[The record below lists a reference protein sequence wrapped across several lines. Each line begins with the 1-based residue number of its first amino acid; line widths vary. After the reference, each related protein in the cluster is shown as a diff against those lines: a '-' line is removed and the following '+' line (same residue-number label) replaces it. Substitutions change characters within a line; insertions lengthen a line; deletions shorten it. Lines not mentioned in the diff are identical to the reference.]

1 MNINPDDPKW
11 TAYVLGE
18 LNDAERAQVEKELES
33 SAVAREVVEEIR
45 LATDLLRHELTQEQA
60 VALAPEQRR
69 AITTAAAPPVEALY
83 KRPGGR
89 RLPLQFSRP
98 MFRWAGLA
106 ASVAAGLLIVATL
119 SVPSLR
125 SRRAT
130 SVAQETAV
138 PARES
143 QREESAS
150 KDKDKINLAALSR
163 DKLEAARK
171 TSEAAGA
178 VQESLQVQQ
187 WQQGQQ
193 GQQGQQP
200 QQSAIGGSLRAVT
213 AGTLGQ
219 DQIDSLPVNGR
230 RVDSPLPL
238 SSLAENK
245 TLPTAPPA
253 GAPAAVAADRVIQPP
268 FNTETYDLISDNPF
282 IRVAQDSLAT
292 FSIDVD
298 TASYANIRR
307 FLSMNQLPPKDSVR
321 IEEMI
326 NYFSYDYPSPNG
338 QRPIATYT
346 EVAAAPWK
354 PEHRLVRIGIKGKDI
369 DMDKRPPSNLVFLVD
384 VSGSMAT
391 PEKLP
396 MLKTAMKLMVEKLGE
411 RDHVAIVTYAGAS
424 GVHLRSTSGDKKEV
438 INSAI
443 ESLNSGGSTNGGAG
457 ILLAYETAT
466 SNFIRGGTNRV
477 ILATDGDFN
486 VGITNQGDLIRLI
499 EEKAKSGVFLSV
511 LGFGMGN
518 YKDSTLEKLA
528 DEGNGN
534 YAYID
539 TMNEARKVL
548 VEEMS
553 GTLLTIA
560 KDVKI
565 QVEFNPAQVNAYR
578 LIGYENR
585 ALRHQDFND
594 DKKDAGDMG
603 AGQTVTAL
611 FEVVPRG
618 VNDVQISA
626 VDQLKY
632 QQRAMDSAVRVANRE
647 ILNVRVRYKEPD
659 GNTSQLM
666 ETPVIDR
673 GTVFNNASSDFR
685 FAAAVASFGMV
696 LRDSPHKGQSTMD
709 SVIEIAEKSRGV
721 DKNGYRDEFVQL
733 ARKARAL
740 KGNQ

>member
-1 MNINPDDPKW
+1 MNINPEDPKW

-33 SAVAREVVEEIR
+33 SATAREVVEEIR

-60 VALAPEQRR
+60 VGLAAEQRH
-69 AITTAAAPPVEALY
+69 AITSAAAP
-83 KRPGGR
+83 R
-89 RLPLQFSRP
+89 RVRP
-98 MFRWAGLA
+98 MFRWAGVA

-119 SVPSLR
+119 SVQSLFR
-125 SRRAT
+125 SRQAAPVARTVTASLPDAHRAET
-130 SVAQETAV
+130 DGRENAHVNPSVV
-138 PARES
+138 
-143 QREESAS
+143 
-150 KDKDKINLAALSR
+150 SR
-163 DKLEAARK
+163 DKEEDERNRSQLA
-171 TSEAAGA
+171 SNI
-178 VQESLQVQQ
+178 QEGLQVQQ
-187 WQQGQQ
+187 GQQ
-193 GQQGQQP
+193 LQQAQQAGSPAGSGGQL
-200 QQSAIGGSLRAVT
+200 SALPAYSFAEKQAYRRLAV
-213 AGTLGQ
+213 ASG
-219 DQIDSLPVNGR
+219 P
-230 RVDSPLPL
+230 
-238 SSLAENK
+238 
-245 TLPTAPPA
+245 PPA
-253 GAPAAVAADRVIQPP
+253 AARTAVADRVDQRQL
-268 FNTETYDLISDNPF
+268 NAEAYDLISDNPF
-282 IRVAQDSLAT
+282 IRVTQDPLAT

-307 FLSMNQLPPKDSVR
+307 FLSMNQLPPKDAVR

-326 NYFSYDYPSPNG
+326 NYFSYDYPSPTA
-338 QRPIATYT
+338 RHPIATYT

-369 DMDKRPPSNLVFLVD
+369 DMAKRPPSNLVFLVD

-396 MLKTAMKLMVEKLGE
+396 MLKSAMKLMVEKLGE
-411 RDHVAIVTYAGAS
+411 GDHVAIVTYAGSS

-443 ESLNSGGSTNGGAG
+443 DALNSDGSTNGGAG
-457 ILLAYETAT
+457 ILLAYETAM

-486 VGITNQGDLIRLI
+486 VGVTNQGDLIRII

-528 DEGNGN
+528 DKGNGN

-553 GTLLTIA
+553 STLLTIA

-565 QVEFNPAQVNAYR
+565 QVEFNPAEVNAYR

-585 ALRHQDFND
+585 ALRHEDFND

-603 AGQTVTAL
+603 AGHTVTAL

-618 VNDVQISA
+618 VEVEISA

-632 QQRAMDSAVRVANRE
+632 QQRTLDIRRVASGE
-647 ILNVRVRYKEPD
+647 LLNVRIRYKDPD
-659 GNTSQLM
+659 GNTSQLI

-673 GTVFNNASSDFR
+673 GTAFNNASTEFR
-685 FAAAVASFGMV
+685 FAAAVASFGMI

-709 SVIEIAEKSRGV
+709 AVIEIAEKSRSG

-733 ARKARAL
+733 VRKARAL

>member
-45 LATDLLRHELTQEQA
+45 LATDLLRQELTHERA
-60 VALAPEQRR
+60 VGLAPEQRR
-69 AITTAAAPPVEALY
+69 AITSAAAPPRV
-83 KRPGGR
+83 RPI
-89 RLPLQFSRP
+89 
-98 MFRWAGLA
+98 FRWAGVA
-106 ASVAAGLLIVATL
+106 ASAAAGLLIVATL
-119 SVPSLR
+119 SVPSLLR
-125 SRRAT
+125 SRRSA
-130 SVAQETAV
+130 SLAQETAV
-138 PARES
+138 PVHET
-143 QREESAS
+143 QHEES
-150 KDKDKINLAALSR
+150 DGRNNDKINLTAHSR
-163 DKLEAARK
+163 EKVESERQ
-171 TSEAAGA
+171 TSPVTGA
-178 VQESLQVQQ
+178 VQERAQVQGGQ
-187 WQQGQQ
+187 WQGQQAQQGQQ
-193 GQQGQQP
+193 ARGAQQGV
-200 QQSAIGGSLRAVT
+200 ID
-213 AGTLGQ
+213 GTLGRLTRSGTNFYA
-219 DQIDSLPVNGR
+219 SLP
-230 RVDSPLPL
+230 
-238 SSLAENK
+238 
-245 TLPTAPPA
+245 
-253 GAPAAVAADRVIQPP
+253 APAATPGPPSVAGALADRVSRPP

-282 IRVAQDSLAT
+282 IRVTQDPLAT

-298 TASYANIRR
+298 TASYANVRR
-307 FLSMNQLPPKDSVR
+307 FLSINQLPPKDSVR

-326 NYFSYDYPSPNG
+326 NYFSYDYSSPNG
-338 QRPIATYT
+338 QHPIAAYT

-369 DMDKRPPSNLVFLVD
+369 DIAKRLPSNLVFLVD

-396 MLKTAMKLMVEKLGE
+396 MLKSAMKLMVEKFGE
-411 RDHVAIVTYAGAS
+411 GDHVAIVTYAGAS

-443 ESLNSGGSTNGGAG
+443 DSLNSGGSTNGGAG

-486 VGITNQGDLIRLI
+486 VGVTNQGDLIRLI

-528 DEGNGN
+528 DKGNGN

-565 QVEFNPAQVNAYR
+565 QVEFNPAEVNAYR

-585 ALRHQDFND
+585 ALRHEDFND

-618 VNDVQISA
+618 VEVQISA

-632 QQRAMDSAVRVANRE
+632 QQRALDARRAANGE
-647 ILNVRVRYKEPD
+647 ILNVRIRYKDPD
-659 GNTSQLM
+659 GNTSQLI

-673 GTVFNNASSDFR
+673 GTAFNNASADFR

-709 SVIEIAEKSRGV
+709 SVIEITEKSRGA

-733 ARKARAL
+733 VRKARAL

>member
-1 MNINPDDPKW
+1 
-11 TAYVLGE
+11 
-18 LNDAERAQVEKELES
+18 LES

-45 LATDLLRHELTQEQA
+45 LATDLLKHEFTLEQA
-60 VALAPEQRR
+60 LGLAPEQRR
-69 AITTAAAPPVEALY
+69 VITSAAAPPVGALY
-83 KRPGGR
+83 ERPGGR
-89 RLPLQFSRP
+89 RPPLQFTRP
-98 MFRWAGLA
+98 VLRWAGVA
-106 ASVAAGLLIVATL
+106 VSVAAGLLIVTTL
-119 SVPSLR
+119 SVPSLLR
-125 SRRAT
+125 SRQGVPLPKPVTAP
-130 SVAQETAV
+130 VPEAQGKETDGGQNA
-138 PARES
+138 
-143 QREESAS
+143 
-150 KDKDKINLAALSR
+150 KINPTGISR
-163 DKLEAARK
+163 DKVESARK
-171 TSEAAGA
+171 ALDSAAE
-178 VQESLQVQQ
+178 VQQRLQVPQWQQ
-187 WQQGQQ
+187 AQQQGQQ
-193 GQQGQQP
+193 GQQGLPGLQGQP
-200 QQSAIGGSLRAVT
+200 GIIGGPLPAGSARRGRALQALVENSSFSAT
-213 AGTLGQ
+213 AAAPPSPAAAGA
-219 DQIDSLPVNGR
+219 LPD
-230 RVDSPLPL
+230 RVDRP
-238 SSLAENK
+238 
-245 TLPTAPPA
+245 
-253 GAPAAVAADRVIQPP
+253 Q
-268 FNTETYDLISDNPF
+268 FNTEAYDFISDNPF
-282 IRVAQDSLAT
+282 VRVTQDTLAT

-298 TASYANIRR
+298 TASYANVRR

-326 NYFSYDYPSPNG
+326 NYFTYDYPSSTG
-338 QRPIATYT
+338 RQPIAAYT
-346 EVAAAPWK
+346 EVAAAPWN
-354 PEHRLVRIGIKGKDI
+354 PQHRLVRIGIKGKDI
-369 DMDKRPPSNLVFLVD
+369 DVAKRPPSNLVFLVD

-396 MLKTAMKLMVEKLGE
+396 MLKSAMKLMVEKLGE
-411 RDHVAIVTYAGAS
+411 GDHVAIVTYAGSS

-443 ESLNSGGSTNGGAG
+443 DSLNSGGSTNGGAG

-499 EEKAKSGVFLSV
+499 EEKAKSSVFLSV

-528 DEGNGN
+528 DKGHGN
-534 YAYID
+534 YSYID

-565 QVEFNPAQVNAYR
+565 QVEFNPAEVNAYR

-585 ALRHQDFND
+585 ALRHEDFND

-618 VNDVQISA
+618 AEVQISA

-632 QQRAMDSAVRVANRE
+632 QQRPLDTRRAANGE
-647 ILNVRVRYKEPD
+647 ILNVRIRYKDPD
-659 GNTSQLM
+659 GNTSQLI

-673 GTVFNNASSDFR
+673 GTAFNNASADFR
-685 FAAAVASFGMV
+685 FAAAVGSFGMV

-709 SVIEIAEKSRGV
+709 SVIEIAEKSRGA

-733 ARKARAL
+733 VRKARAL

>member
-18 LNDAERAQVEKELES
+18 LNDAERVQVEKELES

-45 LATDLLRHELTQEQA
+45 LATDLLKHEFTHEQA
-60 VALAPEQRR
+60 VGLAPEQRR
-69 AITTAAAPPVEALY
+69 VITSTAAPQRV
-83 KRPGGR
+83 
-89 RLPLQFSRP
+89 RP
-98 MFRWAGLA
+98 MFRWAGVA

-119 SVPSLR
+119 SVPSLQR
-125 SRRAT
+125 SREAT
-130 SVAQETAV
+130 PVPLTAIAPVSEAQPAESERYYRRNTETAIGI
-138 PARES
+138 REK
-143 QREESAS
+143 EESA
-150 KDKDKINLAALSR
+150 
-163 DKLEAARK
+163 RK
-171 TSEAAGA
+171 TAHVAGA
-178 VQESLQVQQ
+178 SP
-187 WQQGQQ
+187 QGQQ
-193 GQQGQQP
+193 GQQGQGLIVEPTQGLIVEPTIVAP
-200 QQSAIGGSLRAVT
+200 QGV
-213 AGTLGQ
+213 GTLGRLQ
-219 DQIDSLPVNGR
+219 DSATYRYAPLPVPSATPGSAGVGR
-230 RVDSPLPL
+230 
-238 SSLAENK
+238 
-245 TLPTAPPA
+245 AP
-253 GAPAAVAADRVIQPP
+253 ADRVDRPQP
-268 FNTETYDLISDNPF
+268 NTEAYDFISDNPF
-282 IRVAQDSLAT
+282 MRVTQDPLAT

-326 NYFSYDYPSPNG
+326 NYFNYDYPSPTG
-338 QRPIATYT
+338 QHPIAAYT

-369 DMDKRPPSNLVFLVD
+369 DIAKRPPSNLVFLVD

-396 MLKTAMKLMVEKLGE
+396 MLKSAMKLMVEKLGE
-411 RDHVAIVTYAGAS
+411 GDHVAIVTYAGAS
-424 GVHLRSTSGDKKEV
+424 GVHLRSTSGDKKQV

-443 ESLNSGGSTNGGAG
+443 DALNSGGSTNGGAG
-457 ILLAYETAT
+457 ILLAYETAM

-486 VGITNQGDLIRLI
+486 VGVTNQGDLTRLI
-499 EEKAKSGVFLSV
+499 EEKAQSGVFLSV

-528 DEGNGN
+528 DKGNGN

-539 TMNEARKVL
+539 TLNEARKVL

-565 QVEFNPAQVNAYR
+565 QVEFNPAEVNAYR

-603 AGQTVTAL
+603 ASQTVTAL

-618 VNDVQISA
+618 VEVEISA

-632 QQRAMDSAVRVANRE
+632 QERALDTRRAANGE
-647 ILNVRVRYKEPD
+647 ILNVRIRYKDPD

-673 GTVFNNASSDFR
+673 RTAFNNASTDFR

-709 SVIEIAEKSRGV
+709 SVIEIAEKSRGA

-733 ARKARAL
+733 VRKARAL

>member
-11 TAYVLGE
+11 TSYVLGE

-33 SAVAREVVEEIR
+33 SAAAREVVEEIR
-45 LATDLLRHELTQEQA
+45 LATDLLRHEFTLEQA
-60 VALAPEQRR
+60 VGLAAEQRHV
-69 AITTAAAPPVEALY
+69 ITSAAARPVLY
-83 KRPGGR
+83 ERPGGR
-89 RLPLQFSRP
+89 RPLLQFSRP
-98 MFRWAGLA
+98 IFRWAGVA
-106 ASVAAGLLIVATL
+106 ASMAAGLLVVAML
-119 SVPSLR
+119 SVPSLLR
-125 SRRAT
+125 SRQDAPLPQAVTAPPRVGEREESDSGQNVKINPTAISRDKVESARKT
-130 SVAQETAV
+130 AQVAAEVEELRQIQQWRQAGQLLQQGAPVSGSLPAV
-138 PARES
+138 PAAA
-143 QREESAS
+143 QR
-150 KDKDKINLAALSR
+150 
-163 DKLEAARK
+163 
-171 TSEAAGA
+171 
-178 VQESLQVQQ
+178 
-187 WQQGQQ
+187 
-193 GQQGQQP
+193 
-200 QQSAIGGSLRAVT
+200 
-213 AGTLGQ
+213 
-219 DQIDSLPVNGR
+219 
-230 RVDSPLPL
+230 PLPAY
-238 SSLAENK
+238 SFAENK
-245 TLPTAPPA
+245 VLTPPA
-253 GAPAAVAADRVIQPP
+253 ATPGPPTVAGALADRVDRPQ
-268 FNTETYDLISDNPF
+268 FNKEAYDFISDNPF
-282 IRVAQDSLAT
+282 VRVTQDPLAT

-298 TASYANIRR
+298 TASYANMRR

-326 NYFSYDYPSPNG
+326 NYFSYDYPPPNG
-338 QRPIATYT
+338 QHPIATYT

-369 DMDKRPPSNLVFLVD
+369 DVAKRPPSNLVFLVD

-396 MLKTAMKLMVEKLGE
+396 MLKSAMKLMVERLGE
-411 RDHVAIVTYAGAS
+411 GDHVAIVTYAGAS

-443 ESLNSGGSTNGGAG
+443 DSLNSGGSTNGGAG

-528 DEGNGN
+528 DKGNGN

-565 QVEFNPAQVNAYR
+565 QVEFNPAEVNAYR

-585 ALRHQDFND
+585 ALQHQDFND
-594 DKKDAGDMG
+594 DKKDAGDVG

-618 VNDVQISA
+618 VEVEISA

-632 QQRAMDSAVRVANRE
+632 QQRALETRRAANGE
-647 ILNVRVRYKEPD
+647 ILNVRIRYKDPD
-659 GNTSQLM
+659 ANTSQLM

-673 GTVFNNASSDFR
+673 RTAFNNASTDFR

-696 LRDSPHKGQSTMD
+696 LRDSPHKGQSTLD
-709 SVIEIAEKSRGV
+709 SVVEIAEKSRGA
-721 DKNGYRDEFVQL
+721 DRSGYRDEFVQL
-733 ARKARAL
+733 VRKARAL

>member
-45 LATDLLRHELTQEQA
+45 LASDLLRHELNQEQT
-60 VALAPEQRR
+60 VGLAPEQRR
-69 AITTAAAPPVEALY
+69 AITTAAAPAVEGLY
-83 KRPGGR
+83 ERPGGR
-89 RLPLQFSRP
+89 RPPLQFSRP
-98 MFRWAGLA
+98 VFRWAGLA

-125 SRRAT
+125 SRRT
-130 SVAQETAV
+130 TPVAQETAV
-138 PARES
+138 PARET

-150 KDKDKINLAALSR
+150 KEKDKINLAALSR
-163 DKLEAARK
+163 DKLEAVRK
-171 TSEAAGA
+171 KSEAAGV

-193 GQQGQQP
+193 GQQP
-200 QQSAIGGSLRAVT
+200 QQGAIGGSLRAVT
-213 AGTLGQ
+213 AGTLRQ
-219 DQIDSLPVNGR
+219 DQIDSLPINGR
-230 RVDSPLPL
+230 RLDSPLPL

-245 TLPTAPPA
+245 ALTVPSAPPA

-282 IRVAQDSLAT
+282 IQVAQDSLAT

-354 PEHRLVRIGIKGKDI
+354 PDHQLVRIGIKGKDI

-396 MLKTAMKLMVEKLGE
+396 MLKSAMKLMVEKLGE
-411 RDHVAIVTYAGAS
+411 GDHVAIVTYAGAS

-618 VNDVQISA
+618 VNDAQISA

-632 QQRAMDSAVRVANRE
+632 RQRAMDAAVRVANRE

-673 GTVFNNASSDFR
+673 RTAFDNASSDFQ

-709 SVIEIAEKSRGV
+709 SVIEIAEKSRGA

-733 ARKARAL
+733 VRKARAL
-740 KGNQ
+740 KRNQ

>member
-18 LNDAERAQVEKELES
+18 LNDAERAQIEKELES
-33 SAVAREVVEEIR
+33 SAAAREVVEEIR
-45 LATDLLRHELTQEQA
+45 LATDLLRHEFTLEQA
-60 VALAPEQRR
+60 VGLAPEQRHV
-69 AITTAAAPPVEALY
+69 ITSAAARPVGALDE
-83 KRPGGR
+83 RPGGR
-89 RLPLQFSRP
+89 RPPLQFSRP
-98 MFRWAGLA
+98 MFRWAGVA
-106 ASVAAGLLIVATL
+106 ASVAAGLLVVATL
-119 SVPSLR
+119 SVPSLLR
-125 SRRAT
+125 SRQDAPLPQAAT
-130 SVAQETAV
+130 APAPVGEREERDGGQSVKTNPTAV
-138 PARES
+138 
-143 QREESAS
+143 
-150 KDKDKINLAALSR
+150 SR
-163 DKLEAARK
+163 DKVESARK
-171 TSEAAGA
+171 TAQVAAE
-178 VQESLQVQQ
+178 VENLRQIQQ
-187 WQQGQQ
+187 WQQAGQLLQQ
-193 GQQGQQP
+193 GAQA
-200 QQSAIGGSLRAVT
+200 SGSLPAVPP
-213 AGTLGQ
+213 AAQ
-219 DQIDSLPVNGR
+219 R
-230 RVDSPLPL
+230 PLPAY
-238 SSLAENK
+238 SFAENK
-245 TLPTAPPA
+245 VLTLPAGTPGPTTVA
-253 GAPAAVAADRVIQPP
+253 GALGDRVDRPQ
-268 FNTETYDLISDNPF
+268 FNKEAYDFISDNAF
-282 IRVAQDSLAT
+282 VRVTQDPLAT

-326 NYFSYDYPSPNG
+326 NYFSYDYTSPTGRN
-338 QRPIATYT
+338 PIAAYT
-346 EVAAAPWK
+346 EVAAAPWN
-354 PEHRLVRIGIKGKDI
+354 PQHRLVRIGIKGKDV
-369 DMDKRPPSNLVFLVD
+369 DVAKRPPSNLVFLVD

-396 MLKTAMKLMVEKLGE
+396 MLKSAMKLMVERLGE
-411 RDHVAIVTYAGAS
+411 GDHVAIVTYAGAS

-443 ESLNSGGSTNGGAG
+443 DSLNSGGSTNGGAG

-466 SNFIRGGTNRV
+466 ANFIRGGTNRV

-528 DEGNGN
+528 DKGNGN

-548 VEEMS
+548 VEEMT

-565 QVEFNPAQVNAYR
+565 QVEFNPAEVNAYR

-585 ALRHQDFND
+585 ALQHQDFND

-618 VNDVQISA
+618 VEVAISA

-632 QQRAMDSAVRVANRE
+632 QERVLDTRRAANGE
-647 ILNVRVRYKEPD
+647 ILNVRIRYKDPD

-673 GTVFNNASSDFR
+673 RTAFNNASTDFR

-696 LRDSPHKGQSTMD
+696 LRDSAHKGQSTMD
-709 SVIEIAEKSRGV
+709 SVIEIAEKSRGA
-721 DKNGYRDEFVQL
+721 DKSGYRDEFVQL
-733 ARKARAL
+733 VRKARAL

>member
-18 LNDAERAQVEKELES
+18 LNDAERAQIEKELES
-33 SAVAREVVEEIR
+33 SAAAREVVEEIR
-45 LATDLLRHELTQEQA
+45 LATDLLRHEFTLEQA
-60 VALAPEQRR
+60 VGLAPEQRHV
-69 AITTAAAPPVEALY
+69 ITSAAARPVGALDE
-83 KRPGGR
+83 RPGGR
-89 RLPLQFSRP
+89 RPPLQFSRP
-98 MFRWAGLA
+98 MFRWAGVA
-106 ASVAAGLLIVATL
+106 ASVAAGLLVVATL
-119 SVPSLR
+119 SVPSLLR
-125 SRRAT
+125 SRQDAPLPQAAT
-130 SVAQETAV
+130 APAPVGEREERDGGQSVKTNPTAV
-138 PARES
+138 
-143 QREESAS
+143 
-150 KDKDKINLAALSR
+150 SR
-163 DKLEAARK
+163 DKVESARK
-171 TSEAAGA
+171 TAQVAAE
-178 VQESLQVQQ
+178 VENLRQIQQ
-187 WQQGQQ
+187 WQQAGQLLQQ
-193 GQQGQQP
+193 GAQA
-200 QQSAIGGSLRAVT
+200 SGSLPAVPP
-213 AGTLGQ
+213 AAQ
-219 DQIDSLPVNGR
+219 R
-230 RVDSPLPL
+230 PLPAY
-238 SSLAENK
+238 SFAENK
-245 TLPTAPPA
+245 VLTLPAGTPGPTTVA
-253 GAPAAVAADRVIQPP
+253 GALGDRVDRPQ
-268 FNTETYDLISDNPF
+268 FNKEAYDFISDNAF
-282 IRVAQDSLAT
+282 VRVTQDPLAT

-326 NYFSYDYPSPNG
+326 NYFSYDYPSPTGRN
-338 QRPIATYT
+338 PIAAYT
-346 EVAAAPWK
+346 EVAAAPWN
-354 PEHRLVRIGIKGKDI
+354 PQHRLVRIGIKGKDV
-369 DMDKRPPSNLVFLVD
+369 DVAKRPPSNLVFLVD

-396 MLKTAMKLMVEKLGE
+396 MLKSAMKLMVERLGE
-411 RDHVAIVTYAGAS
+411 GDHVAIVTYAGAS

-443 ESLNSGGSTNGGAG
+443 DSLNSGGSTNGGAG

-466 SNFIRGGTNRV
+466 ANFIRGGTNRV

-528 DEGNGN
+528 DKGNGN

-548 VEEMS
+548 VEEMT

-565 QVEFNPAQVNAYR
+565 QVEFNPAEVNAYR

-585 ALRHQDFND
+585 ALQHQDFND

-618 VNDVQISA
+618 VEVAISA

-632 QQRAMDSAVRVANRE
+632 QERVLDTRRAANGE
-647 ILNVRVRYKEPD
+647 ILNVRIRYKDPD

-673 GTVFNNASSDFR
+673 RTAFNNASTDFR

-696 LRDSPHKGQSTMD
+696 LRDSAHKGQSTMD
-709 SVIEIAEKSRGV
+709 SVIEIAEKSRGA
-721 DKNGYRDEFVQL
+721 DKSGYRDEFVQL
-733 ARKARAL
+733 VRKARAL

>member
-18 LNDAERAQVEKELES
+18 LNDVERAQVEKELES

-45 LATDLLRHELTQEQA
+45 LATDLLKHELTQEQA
-60 VALAPEQRR
+60 VGLAPEQRHV
-69 AITTAAAPPVEALY
+69 ITSVAAAPQRV
-83 KRPGGR
+83 
-89 RLPLQFSRP
+89 RP
-98 MFRWAGLA
+98 MFRWAGVA

-119 SVPSLR
+119 SVSSLLR
-125 SRRAT
+125 SREAT
-130 SVAQETAV
+130 PVPLTAIAPV
-138 PARES
+138 SEPQPAES
-143 QREESAS
+143 ERDYRRSADTASGMRQKIESAA
-150 KDKDKINLAALSR
+150 KDSQVTAQQ
-163 DKLEAARK
+163 
-171 TSEAAGA
+171 
-178 VQESLQVQQ
+178 QEGLHL
-187 WQQGQQ
+187 QQGQQ
-193 GQQGQQP
+193 GQQGFV
-200 QQSAIGGSLRAVT
+200 GGSLP
-213 AGTLGQ
+213 AGSAGG
-219 DQIDSLPVNGR
+219 GR
-230 RVDSPLPL
+230 FSSSRTNPFDELRLSAPL
-238 SSLAENK
+238 
-245 TLPTAPPA
+245 APAAPSPA
-253 GAPAAVAADRVIQPP
+253 GAVADRVDRPQ
-268 FNTETYDLISDNPF
+268 FNKEAYDFISDNPF
-282 IRVAQDSLAT
+282 VRATQDPLAT

-321 IEEMI
+321 IEEII
-326 NYFSYDYPSPNG
+326 NYFTYDYASPTG
-338 QRPIATYT
+338 QHPIAAYT

-369 DMDKRPPSNLVFLVD
+369 DIAKRPPSNLVFLVD

-396 MLKTAMKLMVEKLGE
+396 MLKSAMKLMLEKLGE
-411 RDHVAIVTYAGAS
+411 GDHVAIVTYAGSS

-443 ESLNSGGSTNGGAG
+443 DALNSGGSTNGGAG
-457 ILLAYETAT
+457 ILLAYETAM

-486 VGITNQGDLIRLI
+486 VGVTNQGDLTRLI

-518 YKDSTLEKLA
+518 SKDSTLEKLA
-528 DEGNGN
+528 DKGNGN

-539 TMNEARKVL
+539 TLNEARKVL

-565 QVEFNPAQVNAYR
+565 QVEFNPAEVNAYR

-585 ALRHQDFND
+585 ALRHEDFND

-618 VNDVQISA
+618 VEVQISA

-632 QQRAMDSAVRVANRE
+632 QQRTLDMRRAANGE
-647 ILNVRVRYKEPD
+647 ILNVRIRYKDPD
-659 GNTSQLM
+659 GNTSRLM

-673 GTVFNNASSDFR
+673 GTTFNNASSDFR
-685 FAAAVASFGMV
+685 FAAAVASFGMI
-696 LRDSPHKGQSTMD
+696 LRDSSNKGQSTMD
-709 SVIEIAEKSRGV
+709 SVIEMAEKSRGT
-721 DKNGYRDEFVQL
+721 DKNGYRDEFLQL
-733 ARKARAL
+733 VRKTRAL

>member
-45 LATDLLRHELTQEQA
+45 LASDLLRHELTQEQT
-60 VALAPEQRR
+60 VGLAPEQRR
-69 AITTAAAPPVEALY
+69 AITSAAAPPVEALY
-83 KRPGGR
+83 ERPGGR
-89 RLPLQFSRP
+89 RPPLQFSRP
-98 MFRWAGLA
+98 MLRWAGLA
-106 ASVAAGLLIVATL
+106 ASLAAGLLIVATL

-130 SVAQETAV
+130 PVPQETAV
-138 PARES
+138 PARET

-150 KDKDKINLAALSR
+150 KEKDKINLAALSR

-178 VQESLQVQQ
+178 VRESLQVQQ
-187 WQQGQQ
+187 WQQQ
-193 GQQGQQP
+193 GQQGQQAGQPLQQRAQAGLSLPAETAGP
-200 QQSAIGGSLRAVT
+200 QPIPLRA
-213 AGTLGQ
+213 Q
-219 DQIDSLPVNGR
+219 SF
-230 RVDSPLPL
+230 
-238 SSLAENK
+238 AENK
-245 TLPTAPPA
+245 VLTLPAGTPGPPTAV
-253 GAPAAVAADRVIQPP
+253 GALADRANRPP
-268 FNTETYDLISDNPF
+268 LNTETYDFISDNPF
-282 IRVAQDSLAT
+282 VRVTQDPLAT
-292 FSIDVD
+292 FSVDVD

-326 NYFSYDYPSPNG
+326 NYFSYDYTSSTG
-338 QRPIATYT
+338 RQPIAAYT
-346 EVAAAPWK
+346 EVAAAPWN
-354 PEHRLVRIGIKGKDI
+354 PQHRLVRIGIKGKDI
-369 DMDKRPPSNLVFLVD
+369 NVAKRPPSNLVFLVD

-396 MLKTAMKLMVEKLGE
+396 MLKSAMKLMVEKLGE
-411 RDHVAIVTYAGAS
+411 GDHVAIVTYAGAS

-443 ESLNSGGSTNGGAG
+443 DSLNSGGSTNGGAG

-486 VGITNQGDLIRLI
+486 VGITSQGDLIRLI
-499 EEKAKSGVFLSV
+499 EEKAKNGVFLSV

-553 GTLLTIA
+553 GTLLTVA

-565 QVEFNPAQVNAYR
+565 QVEFNPAEVNAYR

-585 ALRHQDFND
+585 TLRHQDFND

-618 VNDVQISA
+618 VEIEISA

-632 QQRAMDSAVRVANRE
+632 QERALDTRRAANGE
-647 ILNVRVRYKEPD
+647 ILNVRIRYKDPD

-673 GTVFNNASSDFR
+673 RTAFNNASTDFR

-733 ARKARAL
+733 VRKARAL

>member
-33 SAVAREVVEEIR
+33 SAAAREVVEEIR
-45 LATDLLRHELTQEQA
+45 LATDLLRHEFTQEQA

-69 AITTAAAPPVEALY
+69 AITNAAVPPVEGLY
-83 KRPGGR
+83 ERPGGR
-89 RLPLQFSRP
+89 RLPLEFSRP

-119 SVPSLR
+119 SVPSLLR
-125 SRRAT
+125 SRQDAPLPQA
-130 SVAQETAV
+130 VTAPV
-138 PARES
+138 PVPQGKEMDGG
-143 QREESAS
+143 Q
-150 KDKDKINLAALSR
+150 KINATAMSR
-163 DKLEAARK
+163 DKVESARK
-171 TSEAAGA
+171 TLDSAAE
-178 VQESLQVQQ
+178 VQERLQVQQ
-187 WQQGQQ
+187 W
-193 GQQGQQP
+193 QQGQQP

-213 AGTLGQ
+213 AGTLRQ
-219 DQIDSLPVNGR
+219 DQIDSLPINGR

-238 SSLAENK
+238 YSLAENK
-245 TLPTAPPA
+245 ALTVPTAPPA

-298 TASYANIRR
+298 TASYTNIRR
-307 FLSMNQLPPKDSVR
+307 FLSMNQLPPRDSVR

-326 NYFSYDYPSPNG
+326 NYFSYDYPPPSG
-338 QRPIATYT
+338 RHPIGAYT

-354 PEHRLVRIGIKGKDI
+354 PDHRLVRIGIKGKDI

-396 MLKTAMKLMVEKLGE
+396 MLKSAMKLMIEKLGE
-411 RDHVAIVTYAGAS
+411 GDHVAIVTYAGAS
-424 GVHLRSTSGDKKEV
+424 GVHLRSTSGDKKEL

-443 ESLNSGGSTNGGAG
+443 DSLNSGGSTNGGAG

-499 EEKAKSGVFLSV
+499 EERAKSGVFLSV

-528 DEGNGN
+528 DKGNGN

-548 VEEMS
+548 VEQMS
-553 GTLLTIA
+553 GTLLTVA

-565 QVEFNPAQVNAYR
+565 QVEFNPAEVNAYR

-585 ALRHQDFND
+585 ALRHEDFND

-618 VNDVQISA
+618 VEVQISA

-632 QQRAMDSAVRVANRE
+632 QERALDTRRAANGE
-647 ILNVRVRYKEPD
+647 ILNVRIRYKDPD
-659 GNTSQLM
+659 GDTSQLM

-673 GTVFNNASSDFR
+673 RTAFNNASADFR

-709 SVIEIAEKSRGV
+709 SVIEIAEKSRAA

-733 ARKARAL
+733 VRKARAL

>member
-1 MNINPDDPKW
+1 
-11 TAYVLGE
+11 
-18 LNDAERAQVEKELES
+18 ES
-33 SAVAREVVEEIR
+33 
-45 LATDLLRHELTQEQA
+45 Q
-60 VALAPEQRR
+60 
-69 AITTAAAPPVEALY
+69 APPQQQ
-83 KRPGGR
+83 GG
-89 RLPLQFSRP
+89 Q
-98 MFRWAGLA
+98 
-106 ASVAAGLLIVATL
+106 
-119 SVPSLR
+119 SL
-125 SRRAT
+125 
-130 SVAQETAV
+130 
-138 PARES
+138 
-143 QREESAS
+143 
-150 KDKDKINLAALSR
+150 
-163 DKLEAARK
+163 
-171 TSEAAGA
+171 
-178 VQESLQVQQ
+178 
-187 WQQGQQ
+187 QQGQQ
-193 GQQGQQP
+193 GQQ
-200 QQSAIGGSLRAVT
+200 ARRAQ
-213 AGTLGQ
+213 AGLLDASDGTLGRFERSNPY
-219 DQIDSLPVNGR
+219 DHLNVAA
-230 RVDSPLPL
+230 PL
-238 SSLAENK
+238 S
-245 TLPTAPPA
+245 APSEA
-253 GAPAAVAADRVIQPP
+253 RALADRVDRPQP
-268 FNTETYDLISDNPF
+268 NTETYDFISDNPF
-282 IRVAQDSLAT
+282 VRVTQDPLAT

-326 NYFSYDYPSPNG
+326 NYFNYDYPSPTG
-338 QRPIATYT
+338 QHPIAAYT

-354 PEHRLVRIGIKGKDI
+354 PEHRMVRIGIKGKDI
-369 DMDKRPPSNLVFLVD
+369 DIARRPPSNLVFLVD

-396 MLKTAMKLMVEKLGE
+396 MLKSAMKLMVEKLGE
-411 RDHVAIVTYAGAS
+411 GDHVAIVTYAGAS

-443 ESLNSGGSTNGGAG
+443 DALNSDGSTNGGAG
-457 ILLAYETAT
+457 ILLAYETAM

-486 VGITNQGDLIRLI
+486 VGVTNQGDLIRII
-499 EEKAKSGVFLSV
+499 EEEAKSGVFLSV

-528 DEGNGN
+528 DKGNGN

-553 GTLLTIA
+553 ATLLTIA

-565 QVEFNPAQVNAYR
+565 QVEFNPAEVNAYR

-585 ALRHQDFND
+585 ALQHQDFND

-618 VNDVQISA
+618 VEVEISA

-632 QQRAMDSAVRVANRE
+632 QERALNTRRAANGE
-647 ILNVRVRYKEPD
+647 ILNVRIRYKDPD

-673 GTVFNNASSDFR
+673 RTAFNNASTDFR

-696 LRDSPHKGQSTMD
+696 LRDSAHKGQSTMD
-709 SVIEIAEKSRGV
+709 SVIEIAEKSRGA
-721 DKNGYRDEFVQL
+721 DKSGYRDEFVQL
-733 ARKARAL
+733 VRKARAL